1 MVAATAQRIE
11 EEGLLI
17 LQKVKMAMR
26 SEGVLSIYI
35 VPRGHQ
41 CLPHQD
47 REWVSSFCGQL
58 SSLPVIQTLE
68 AGVILALQ
76 LHKHCPNFTLTA
88 RSAHRVASRQQLIQH
103 EDVLGMF
110 PEWYG
115 EY

>member
-11 EEGLLI
+11 EEGLLT
-17 LQKVKMAMR
+17 LQNVKLAMR

-47 REWVSSFCGQL
+47 SEWVSSFCGQL

-68 AGVILALQ
+68 AGVTLNLQ
-76 LHKHCPNFTLTA
+76 LHNALP
-88 RSAHRVASRQQLIQH
+88 
-103 EDVLGMF
+103 
-110 PEWYG
+110 
-115 EY
+115 

>member
-17 LQKVKMAMR
+17 LQKVKLAMR

-47 REWVSSFCGQL
+47 REWDCGSWSYTCSPATQA
-58 SSLPVIQTLE
+58 LP
-68 AGVILALQ
+68 
-76 LHKHCPNFTLTA
+76 
-88 RSAHRVASRQQLIQH
+88 
-103 EDVLGMF
+103 
-110 PEWYG
+110 
-115 EY
+115 